1 MTHQTPVDYL
11 NRQRIEEACLQL
23 AATDDSITEIAYRN
37 GFNDLSYF
45 IRTFKKYKGM
55 TPGNISEDKSVHRKK
70 TRTALF
76 KTVLIFLILLRN
88 CLVPSTADCQIVI
101 IHLTIFH
108 LTQTDHTLP
117 DYGLLLLYR
126 R

>member
-1 MTHQTPVDYL
+1 MIQSQKLLTG
-11 NRQRIEEACLQL
+11 
-23 AATDDSITEIAYRN
+23 TDIN
-37 GFNDLSYF
+37 
-45 IRTFKKYKGM
+45 
-55 TPGNISEDKSVHRKK
+55 EDKSVHRKK

-88 CLVPSTADCQIVI
+88 CLVPSTADCQIVV